1 MSSRF
6 EKFANDMQDDLTIVA
21 DFVANPKEVM
31 YKYGLSDDEISAVMN
46 RDSSAITILT
56 GNDAMT
62 QGVLSGAHTP
72 TCRPTKTII

>member
-1 MSSRF
+1 MSIRF
-6 EKFANDMQDDLTIVA
+6 EKFANDMQEDLSMVA
-21 DFVANPKEVM
+21 DFVANPKGVM
-31 YKYGLSDDEISAVMN
+31 NQYGLSDDEISAVMN

-72 TCRPTKTII
+72 TCGPTTTRI